1 MKKISTI
8 FLILCIIG
16 CAGTKGKKRTVKD
29 SRHKSEISAYSQHWN
44 TGEDSL
50 NLFLHMRLPLKQF
63 VFRKS
68 SDHFYSNITYTL
80 VISHA
85 EKNTQVY
92 RESWDEKVIQPYY
105 EDTRNPDHFF
115 TTERNISL
123 ITGHYKIFLNVQD
136 EDSRQ
141 NWQLNEE
148 YELEKVGVLGP
159 ALLFLNNAESQ
170 KTLAVN
176 IMEKIDTLWIRTQV
190 NPPADR
196 IIRTIGEGDDEFEID
211 SDIQYTITRKET
223 IIDSG
228 MVNVAGTG
236 TNHLYYLPIPMIQN
250 KRGWY
255 EITLSCQDEKQTAS
269 FHYGA
274 KGKMYW
280 TDDVDEVVG
289 VMQYILPYSEYKKL
303 KNMDE
308 SFQWDYIHEYCKEKD
323 PTPKTDE
330 NELISQ
336 LNNRVRYV
344 NKNFSILMQG
354 WQSDR
359 GRIYIIYGSPQ
370 YIDESYEDQMGY
382 TYQKWVYPSGKQFIF
397 IDRSLSGDYS
407 LYREIY

>member
-1 MKKISTI
+1 MKKISII
-8 FLILCIIG
+8 FIILCIIG
-16 CAGTKGKKRTVKD
+16 CAGTKGKKQTVKD
-29 SRHKSEISAYSQHWN
+29 SRNKSEISAYSQHWN

-50 NLFLHMRLPLKQF
+50 NLFLHMRLPLRQF

-68 SDHFYSNITYTL
+68 FDHFFSNITYTL

-85 EKNTQVY
+85 EKNVQVY
-92 RESWDEKVIQPYY
+92 RESWNEKVIQPYY
-105 EDTRNPDHFF
+105 EDTRNPDNYF
-115 TTERNISL
+115 TTERHITL
-123 ITGHYKIFLNVQD
+123 IPGHYKLFLNVQD

-141 NWQLNEE
+141 SWQLNKE
-148 YELEKVGVLGP
+148 YELERVGVLGP
-159 ALLFLNNAESQ
+159 ALLFFNNAESQ

-190 NPPADR
+190 NLQEER
-196 IIRTIGEGDDEFEID
+196 IIRIIGESDDKFKID
-211 SDIQYTITRKET
+211 TDIQYTIRRKET

-228 MVNVAGTG
+228 MVNVSGMG
-236 TNHLYYLPIPMIQN
+236 INHLYYLPIPIIQN

-255 EITLSCQDEKQTAS
+255 EITLSCQGENQTAS
-269 FHYGA
+269 FRYGA
-274 KGKMYW
+274 KGKKYW

-289 VMQYILPYSEYKKL
+289 VLQYILPYSEYKKL

-308 SFQWDYIHEYCKEKD
+308 SFQWDNIHEYWKEKD

-354 WQSDR
+354 WRSDR
-359 GRIYIIYGSPQ
+359 GRIYIIYGPPH
-370 YIDESYEDQMGY
+370 YVDESYQDQMGY
-382 TYQKWVYPSGKQFIF
+382 TYQKWVYSSGKQFIF